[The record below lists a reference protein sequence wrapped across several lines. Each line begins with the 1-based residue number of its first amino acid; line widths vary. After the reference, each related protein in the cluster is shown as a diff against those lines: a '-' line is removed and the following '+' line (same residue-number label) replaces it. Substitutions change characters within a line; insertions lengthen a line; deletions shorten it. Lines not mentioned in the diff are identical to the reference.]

1 MNKLKASLNLY
12 FNSWKHSFN
21 FFSEETAGE
30 YKNFINISLIIL
42 LLSLFG
48 FFTLYEEQPILID
61 EKLSIIKIYLGIAI
75 FWCYMAFAIFPF
87 AGIISRRL
95 HSHNLNI
102 NQLTTILNKRQKHSF
117 LILGTIYIY
126 LSPSIIPIPD
136 LFYIPYTSVLF
147 CPIYTALLVLGIFCW
162 NLFNI
167 NKIKNQLNQTKKYKY
182 LWCLW
187 FLTFI
192 TFNFIYAQL
201 IGALDILCIILSL
214 QSTLLLYILIKHF
227 IISLIISTLIIVIN
241 IPNSPF
247 FYWVLTLLIIFLS
260 YITKKLL
267 SHSNNKISYC
277 LKLYTPLVLLFIILP
292 LNISNPS
299 TGSLGMTKN
308 FITGANYVKQDIH
321 SIGDKYINALSIP
334 LLKALSKQKQDQ
346 NFLIS
351 THNIYQGLGL
361 LANGASGET
370 LEKLKN
376 LLGSQNLDEINTK
389 SKEIIEHHSTS
400 LKFKN
405 TLSIKD
411 KKHLTLQFKNAL
423 KQYDT
428 IKQKTNKDCKI
439 DYSSSLEFAS
449 SWKTKFGQDLTN
461 HTFHTPSKDIT
472 VPMMKD
478 TREVYIAQGEN
489 FRILALPYK
498 SGDNFYIILP
508 SSKDTPIVST
518 RGHGSSFYDTFYS
531 AEKVDETPKQTI
543 ALDEVI
549 EKLTPETFSSLK
561 FEKHKIELMI
571 PTFEFS
577 KNINLKTALTS
588 LGLGN
593 LFAPLMAELNN
604 VLSSEAN
611 TQDCSQ
617 LAIHI
622 ESFNQKNKIK
632 VNETGTAA
640 ISYQQI
646 EINYATGSMMNISDP
661 FIVDRPFIFMINNGA
676 FMGIIN
682 DPTQKGD
689 SF

>member
-12 FNSWKHSFN
+12 FNSWKRSFD

-30 YKNFINISLIIL
+30 YKNFINISLTIL
-42 LLSLFG
+42 VLSLIG
-48 FFTLYEEQPILID
+48 FFTSYEEQPILID
-61 EKLSIIKIYLGIAI
+61 DELSIIKIYLGIAI
-75 FWCYMAFAIFPF
+75 FWCYMIFAIFPF

-102 NQLTTILNKRQKHSF
+102 NQLTTILNKRQKYSF

-126 LSPSIIPIPD
+126 LSCSFAAINF
-136 LFYIPYTSVLF
+136 LFIPYLSVLF
-147 CPIYTALLVLGIFCW
+147 CPIYTAFIVLGIFCW

-167 NKIKNQLNQTKKYKY
+167 NKIKNQLNQTKKYKKR
-182 LWCLW
+182 W
-187 FLTFI
+187 FI
-192 TFNFIYAQL
+192 L
-201 IGALDILCIILSL
+201 ISLVIICTLLCILYRRYIYFEMLALSL
-214 QSTLLLYILIKHF
+214 LSCLLICL
-227 IISLIISTLIIVIN
+227 SIN
-241 IPNSPF
+241 YF
-247 FYWVLTLLIIFLS
+247 TTLLIVFTFIVPIFQIQGFHTILLC
-260 YITKKLL
+260 YLTLAPIIIAKKLL
-267 SHSNNKISYC
+267 SRSNNKISYC

-376 LLGSQNLDEINTK
+376 LLGSQNLDEINSK

-428 IKQKTNKDCKI
+428 IKQKSNKDCKI

-508 SSKDTPIVST
+508 SSKDTPIVPT

-531 AEKVDETPKQTI
+531 AEKVDESPKQTI

-577 KNINLKTALTS
+577 ENVNLKTALTS
-588 LGLGN
+588 LGLEN

>member
-1 MNKLKASLNLY
+1 MNYLKTSLKLY

-61 EKLSIIKIYLGIAI
+61 EELSIIKIYLGIAL

-102 NQLTTILNKRQKHSF
+102 NQLTTILNKRQKYSF

-201 IGALDILCIILSL
+201 IGALDILCIIHSL

-227 IISLIISTLIIVIN
+227 IISLIISTLIIAIN

-260 YITKKLL
+260 YITKKFLT
-267 SHSNNKISYC
+267 HNNNKIWFY
-277 LKLYTPLVLLFIILP
+277 LKLYTHLVLLFIILP

-299 TGSLGMTKN
+299 VGSFGMTKN
-308 FITGANYVKQDIH
+308 FLTGANYVEQDIT
-321 SIGDKYINALSIP
+321 SIGDKHINALSIP
-334 LLKALSKQKQDQ
+334 LLKTLSKERKDE
-346 NFLIS
+346 NILIS
-351 THNIYQGLGL
+351 VHNLYQGLGL
-361 LANGASGET
+361 LTNGATGT
-370 LEKLKN
+370 TQEKLKQ

-389 SKEIIEHHSTS
+389 SKEIMEHHSS
-400 LKFKN
+400 ALKFKN
-405 TLSIKD
+405 TLAIAD
-411 KKHLTLQFKNAL
+411 KNHLTTQFKDIL
-423 KQYDT
+423 KQYSNL
-428 IKQKTNKDCKI
+428 KQKTINDCKI

-449 SWKTKFGQDLTN
+449 SWKTKFGQDLTD
-461 HTFHTPSKDIT
+461 HIFHTPSEDIT
-472 VPMMKD
+472 IPMMKD

-489 FRILALPYK
+489 FRVLALPYK
-498 SGDNFYIILP
+498 SGDIFYIILP
-508 SSKDTPIVST
+508 NNPSNST
-518 RGHGSSFYDTFYS
+518 SDEIIADTFS
-531 AEKVDETPKQTI
+531 THSTEKEEQIIT
-543 ALDEVI
+543 LDEVI
-549 EKLTPETFSSLK
+549 EKLTPTTFSSLK

-577 KNINLKTALTS
+577 ENVNLETALTS

-593 LFAPLMAELNN
+593 LFVRLESELNN
-604 VLSSEAN
+604 ILSSKAN
-611 TQDCSQ
+611 TENCSKD
-617 LAIHI
+617 LIHI
-622 ESFNQKNKIK
+622 ESLNQKNKIK

-646 EINYATGSMMNISDP
+646 ILSATMGSGISDP

-676 FMGIIN
+676 FIGIIN
-682 DPTQKGD
+682 DPTQKGR
-689 SF
+689 F

>member
-21 FFSEETAGE
+21 LFSEETAGE

-61 EKLSIIKIYLGIAI
+61 EELSIIKIYLGIAI
-75 FWCYMAFAIFPF
+75 FWCYMTFAIFPF

-95 HSHNLNI
+95 HSHNIDI
-102 NQLTTILNKRQKHSF
+102 NQLTTILNKKGIYSF
-117 LILGTIYIY
+117 LILSIIYLY
-126 LSPSIIPIPD
+126 LSPSNYISIYN
-136 LFYIPYTSVLF
+136 LLYIPYTSVLF
-147 CPIYTALLVLGIFCW
+147 YPIYTAFIVLGIFCW
-162 NLFNI
+162 NLFDI
-167 NKIKNQLNQTKKYKY
+167 NKIKKQLNQTKKYKY
-182 LWCLW
+182 LRCLW
-187 FLTFI
+187 FFLTFI
-192 TFNFIYAQL
+192 TFTQL
-201 IGALDILCIILSL
+201 IGGFDGYSIIVSLISALLI
-214 QSTLLLYILIKHF
+214 YILIKHF
-227 IISLIISTLIIVIN
+227 TTSLIISTLIIAIN
-241 IPNSPF
+241 IPNSR
-247 FYWVLTLLIIFLS
+247 FYYWALTLLIIFLS
-260 YITKKLL
+260 YITKKFLP
-267 SHSNNKISYC
+267 HSNNKISYC

-308 FITGANYVKQDIH
+308 FLTGANYVKQDIH
-321 SIGDKYINALSIP
+321 SIGDKHINALSIP

-376 LLGSQNLDEINTK
+376 LLGSQNLDEINSK

-428 IKQKTNKDCKI
+428 IKPKTNKDCKI

-531 AEKVDETPKQTI
+531 AEKVDESPKQTI

-577 KNINLKTALTS
+577 ENVNLKTALTS
-588 LGLGN
+588 LGLEN

-646 EINYATGSMMNISDP
+646 GINYATGSMMNISDP